1 MATFCSRVPIE
12 CGWSLPC
19 NHIAFFSSSSTQSC
33 LPHYLSGVPTHT
45 PPSWTSLS
53 PCLFPRDADLW
64 QTAAAFEVSHNPQVP
79 DTLSLLPEFFLITWH
94 PLFSLLCSFLFLS
107 SNFNVIVVWNHILD
121 RLCLHSLLG
130 DISAVAP
137 PTPDCPPH
145 NPLQLSWRKL
155 HPSRFSSPNPQVISD
170 SFPFYQIQHLIQQEL
185 LWAPPSDYIQLF
197 TASHLFI
204 PHTVTSAQRHHTLS
218 PRFLKQHPHN
228 SSCSLDLQLF
238 FLQQNNQGDSFK
250 TWVRSCHL
258 SAQNTVMAIIGIR

>member
-33 LPHYLSGVPTHT
+33 LPHYLSGVPIHT

-79 DTLSLLPEFFLITWH
+79 DTLSLLPEFSLITWH

-137 PTPDCPPH
+137 LPQIAHRTTLSNSVEGNSILPDSQAQTLKSSLTP
-145 NPLQLSWRKL
+145 S
-155 HPSRFSSPNPQVISD
+155 
-170 SFPFYQIQHLIQQEL
+170 
-185 LWAPPSDYIQLF
+185 
-197 TASHLFI
+197 LFI
-204 PHTVTSAQRHHTLS
+204 RSSIWSNKNSCGLHHQITSSSSLLLTFSYPILS
-218 PRFLKQHPHN
+218 PLLRDTTPSPPDSLNSILTTLPVVSTYNCFFFNRTIRVILSKHESDRVIYLLKT
-228 SSCSLDLQLF
+228 L
-238 FLQQNNQGDSFK
+238 
-250 TWVRSCHL
+250 
-258 SAQNTVMAIIGIR
+258 